1 MLQDPATAIPV
12 TLVTGFLGAGK
23 TTLLRRL
30 IRAPHGLRIGL
41 ILNEFGQAGIDA
53 VETRDQAFIE
63 LSEGCACCLR
73 NDDLV
78 QALSEMAARGDIDRV
93 LVEPSGL
100 ADPLPLAW
108 TLQKPELAGKVRL
121 DSVVVVV
128 DPLHHAEAGREEWE
142 AQVRAA
148 DVVIVSKP
156 DLASSQARAQAEQA
170 VREINRSARI
180 LTPHEDAL
188 VDLLLDT
195 TMAPQIGPLDGAR
208 PQARHS
214 DFRAVNVEDTTRYE
228 LAALE
233 DLLESLPPDL
243 FRAKGVVAR
252 ADGGWAAF
260 HVVAGRAD
268 VEPQVAPP
276 PHGESRL
283 AFFGRG
289 LTRERVLSLLEPA
302 RRDAACR

>member
-1 MLQDPATAIPV
+1 MTDAIPV

-53 VETRDQAFIE
+53 VETRDQAFVE

-78 QALSEMAARGDIDRV
+78 QALSEMSARGDIDRV

-121 DSVVVVV
+121 DSVVVVI
-128 DPLHHAEAGREEWE
+128 DPLHHAQAGREEWE

-148 DVVIVSKP
+148 DVVIIGKQ
-156 DLASSQARAQAEQA
+156 DLAPAQALTEAAAA
-170 VREINRSARI
+170 VRLLNRSARI
-180 LTPHEDAL
+180 LPPEEESL
-188 VDLLLDT
+188 VALLLDT
-195 TMAPQIGPLDGAR
+195 PESTQIGLLGSSR
-208 PQARHS
+208 PHARHS
-214 DFRAVNVEDTTRYE
+214 DFRAVSVEDDVRYE
-228 LAALE
+228 LSALE
-233 DLLESLPPDL
+233 DLLETLPPDL

-252 ADGGWAAF
+252 ADGGWASF
-260 HVVAGRAD
+260 HVVGGRAE
-268 VEPQVAPP
+268 VEPQVPPP
-276 PHGESRL
+276 PHGQSRL
-283 AFFGRG
+283 AFFGRE
-289 LTRERVLSLLEPA
+289 LTRERVMSLLAPA
-302 RRDAACR
+302 RGEDTCR

>member
-1 MLQDPATAIPV
+1 MTDAIPV

-53 VETRDQAFIE
+53 VETRDQAFVE
-63 LSEGCACCLR
+63 LAEGCACCLR

-78 QALSEMAARGDIDRV
+78 QALSEMSARGDIDRV

-121 DSVVVVV
+121 DSVVAVI

-142 AQVRAA
+142 SQVRAA
-148 DVVIVSKP
+148 DVVIIGKQ
-156 DLASSQARAQAEQA
+156 DLASRQILTEAEEA
-170 VREINRSARI
+170 VRSINRAARI
-180 LTPHEDAL
+180 LPPDEEAL
-188 VDLLLDT
+188 VALLLD
-195 TMAPQIGPLDGAR
+195 APAATQIGPLGVDR
-208 PQARHS
+208 PHARHS
-214 DFRAVNVEDTTRYE
+214 DFRAVSVEDDTRYE
-228 LAALE
+228 LSALE
-233 DLLESLPPDL
+233 DLLELLPADL

-252 ADGGWAAF
+252 ADGGWASF
-260 HVVAGRAD
+260 HVVGGRAE
-268 VEPQVAPP
+268 VEPQVTPP
-276 PHGESRL
+276 PHGQSRL

-289 LTRERVLSLLEPA
+289 LNRDRVMSLLAPA
-302 RRDAACR
+302 RREDA